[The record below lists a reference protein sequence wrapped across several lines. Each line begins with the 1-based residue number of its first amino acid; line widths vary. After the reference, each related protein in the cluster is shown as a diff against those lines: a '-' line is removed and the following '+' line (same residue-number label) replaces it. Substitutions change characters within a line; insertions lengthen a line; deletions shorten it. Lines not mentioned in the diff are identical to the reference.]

1 MAGMNRLTRR
11 TLLRNGSVVG
21 AVAVA
26 GCLAD
31 SPADGA
37 GNETGT
43 GAGTEPDGDLESEVH
58 HLEGGAT
65 GQYWDEERT
74 GFVTL
79 LESPQDQPWM
89 LEADDAEAWYAETDF
104 EASSVL
110 YIESVGPNT
119 CTDTLEVADV
129 RIENGVLA
137 GDATVIEE
145 QPEDS
150 ADGDEM
156 MACGQ
161 AITYSSALVRVT
173 GEDLPDEAT
182 ITVTDGWGDTETVE
196 TGEGPVD
203 LEALPGSV
211 RPDGEPE
218 TVPSALEC
226 DTADFERLSD
236 IDEDGLEW
244 GDLQSDGR
252 PVFALRIEGDEP
264 VDDVERGETVTIT
277 LTNVSPTVQ
286 ETGNESK
293 YALQVQTEAGWEE
306 VRGTTEPERIEYTE
320 EALAHPPGDGFE
332 WTFSMTEEG
341 VLEGHPHEERLTV
354 CPGLEAGRYRFV
366 FWGLIGDRSLSVAFD
381 FDG

>member
-1 MAGMNRLTRR
+1 MNRPTRR
-11 TLLRNGSVVG
+11 TLLRNGGVLG
-21 AVAVA
+21 AVFVA

-43 GAGTEPDGDLESEVH
+43 GAGTGPTGDLESEVH

-79 LESPQDQPWM
+79 LESPQDPPWM
-89 LEADDAEAWYAETDF
+89 LESDDAEAWYAETDF
-104 EASSVL
+104 ETSSVL

-119 CTDTLEVADV
+119 CTDTLEVEDV
-129 RIENGVLA
+129 RLEDGVLA

-145 QPEDS
+145 SPDDS
-150 ADGDEM
+150 ADGDDI

-173 GEDLPDEAT
+173 GEDLPEEAM

-196 TGEGPVD
+196 TGEGPID
-203 LEALPGSV
+203 PDALPGSV

-218 TVPSALEC
+218 TVPPALEC
-226 DTADFERLSD
+226 DTADFERLSG
-236 IDEDGLEW
+236 IDEDDLEW

-320 EALAHPPGDGFE
+320 EALAHAPGEGLE
-332 WTFSMTEEG
+332 WTLTLTEEG

-366 FWGLIGDRSLSVAFD
+366 FWGIIGDQSLSVAFD